1 MWRYDPP
8 QVLGVAALSAALLSP
23 RLRQAAAPWSEP
35 TAVPGSS
42 GQSAGAPNVLVT
54 NTRGSAIAFNAP
66 GSFPGAPLLRTR
78 RRRRRPRSGPA
89 PSTSTPRSAP
99 SPAADRIIYA
109 GSDGER
115 RVNVA
120 IAPGPGSEWRVQ
132 KRGPSD
138 RRRARRD
145 RGRAEA
151 HRRRVQHLRRRR
163 HRLGLRRP
171 AVRRRARPGATERI
185 SGRGHIR
192 SVAVAVN
199 AAGDV
204 LAAWD
209 RSGTV
214 ESRMYSGRSHR
225 WAAVKTLGKVTAAMH
240 MSAAIGAD
248 RRAIVAWVDQPI
260 NEGGTNKA
268 ATFSVTARTATRG
281 FLAAK
286 QVDVYPDL
294 TIVGGTAVRAA
305 YTSDGRGIV
314 AWTGR
319 SAVRAALVNGRSIG
333 APQDLAPAGADESP
347 ERPRPLRPRRLAGRA
362 GDRDDGRRRRH
373 DPQPGARRAAGRRR
387 DGLRADRDGVR
398 RAAVPAPAVGRVR
411 PPRRPVRGRLAG
423 PAAGR
428 VPNRVEVSQRPAP

>member
-1 MWRYDPP
+1 MTLPKI
-8 QVLGVAALSAALLSP
+8 LGVAALSAALLAP
-23 RLRQAAAPWSEP
+23 PAQAAAPWSEP
-35 TAVPGSS
+35 TAVAGSS
-42 GQSAGAPNVLVT
+42 GQSAGAPNVLET

-66 GSFPGAPLLRTR
+66 GSFPGAPLLR
-78 RRRRRPRSGPA
+78 SVDGAPA
-89 PSTSTPRSAP
+89 AQWPGAVNFDSTFGAFA
-99 SPAADRIIYA
+99 AADRIIYA

-132 KRGPSD
+132 KRGPSTGG
-138 RRRARRD
+138 ARVTTAAAPKHTVAAFSTFGPGD
-145 RGRAEA
+145 IGS
-151 HRRRVQHLRRRR
+151 VYV
-163 HRLGLRRP
+163 
-171 AVRRRARPGATERI
+171 VRQSGVSAPGATERI

-281 FLAAK
+281 FAAAK

-319 SAVRAALVNGRSIG
+319 TAVRAALVNGRSIG
-333 APQDLAPAGADESP
+333 APQDLGPAGADESQNDRGLYDLAVSP
-347 ERPRPLRPRRLAGRA
+347 DGQAIVTMVAGVDTTRNQVLAAPL
-362 GDRDDGRRRRH
+362 
-373 DPQPGARRAAGRRR
+373 AAGATAFGPTETVSAALPFLHQPSAAFDRRI
-387 DGLRADRDGVR
+387 GQFVVAWQ
-398 RAAVPAPAVGRVR
+398 VPSQGE
-411 PPRRPVRGRLAG
+411 
-423 PAAGR
+423 